1 MKNLSAFNIS
11 GARSTSGNEG
21 GKTAEQK
28 FDFKGFL
35 TSLSIVILVFL
46 WIYTGFDKLLGYQE
60 YWRMMHLQIIPR
72 EVLPILVPGL
82 PVLEITIAILL
93 ILPSKR
99 LLGLYCSLLLMS
111 VFTAYTLLV
120 YLDFF
125 PARPCACAGLFQ
137 KMGWGMHVLVN
148 SFLTL
153 VAVFAIIMHRF
164 RRKEV
169 VHQKIV

>member
-1 MKNLSAFNIS
+1 MKNLSVFKIS
-11 GARSTSGNEG
+11 GTKSVSANDG
-21 GKTAEQK
+21 GKTGEQRL
-28 FDFKGFL
+28 DFKGF
-35 TSLSIVILVFL
+35 SKALSIVILVFL
-46 WIYTGFDKLLGYQE
+46 WMYTGFDKVLGYPE
-60 YWRMMHLQIIPR
+60 YWRIMHLQVIPR
-72 EVLPILVPGL
+72 EVLPILVPAL

-111 VFTAYTLLV
+111 IFTAYTLLV
-120 YLDFF
+120 YLNFF

-153 VAVFAIIMHRF
+153 VAVFGIIMHRF

-169 VHQKIV
+169 VHQKTV